1 MLVSLACTFFWIY
14 DLSKAH
20 LFYASYSQKL
30 GVFPTLQELEI
41 INNSFAMVFAR
52 KRVILDILEH
62 PQSLKKLDFSS
73 YDQYFPTQFVT

>member
-30 GVFPTLQELEI
+30 GVFLTLQELEI
-41 INNSFAMVFAR
+41 IDNSFAMVFAR
-52 KRVILDILEH
+52 KRVMFDILEH
-62 PQSLKKLDFSS
+62 PQSVKKLDISS
-73 YDQYFPTQFVT
+73 YDRYIATQFVT